1 LPSKVEFGKII
12 FEGGNFE
19 YRLFIKKDKLV
30 HQTIFLN
37 VVDLFLHH
45 VAHAETIKNARDIL
59 YVTFERRHVN
69 NKL

>member
-1 LPSKVEFGKII
+1 MPPKVEFGKII

-37 VVDLFLHH
+37 VVDFLLYH
-45 VAHAETIKNARDIL
+45 VAHAETIKNAWDNL
-59 YVTFERRHVN
+59 YVTFG
-69 NKL
+69 KTC

>member
-1 LPSKVEFGKII
+1 VGDHLEFGKNI

-19 YRLFIKKDKLV
+19 YCLFIKKDKLV

-37 VVDLFLHH
+37 VGDLLLHH
-45 VAHAETIKNARDIL
+45 VAHAETIKNAWDNL
-59 YVTFERRHVN
+59 YVTFERRHVD